1 MTLLDRIIDLQL
13 VVSFPGFII
22 GFGGQVM
29 YTTLEIALNAR
40 RRETSFSDE
49 KTTGNEFNNFYLSA
63 IKHRSYILADFVNN
77 LNNMSYMKQ
86 LMVRPTP
93 QQATSL

>member
-1 MTLLDRIIDLQL
+1 
-13 VVSFPGFII
+13 
-22 GFGGQVM
+22 M

-40 RRETSFSDE
+40 RRETSFLDE
-49 KTTGNEFNNFYLSA
+49 KTTENELNYFYLSA

-77 LNNMSYMKQ
+77 LNNMSYFKQ
-86 LMVRPTP
+86 LIVQTSL